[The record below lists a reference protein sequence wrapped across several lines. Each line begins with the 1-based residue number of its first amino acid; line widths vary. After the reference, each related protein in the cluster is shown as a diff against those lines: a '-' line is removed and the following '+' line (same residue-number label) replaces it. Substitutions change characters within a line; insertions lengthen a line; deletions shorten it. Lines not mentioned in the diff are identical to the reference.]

1 MNMNTTFN
9 VRSYF
14 GSLAV
19 EIPWIKLE
27 ISDEFMDKHQ
37 SELFKEAF

>member
-1 MNMNTTFN
+1 MNMNTTNN

-27 ISDEFMDKHQ
+27 ISDEFMDKNQ